1 MSKDLENYED
11 IKDEIKAIYDEFLE
25 KSLDNRY
32 LIQAKQ
38 EIKEAIE
45 SLSISDEEKAKAI
58 ISLYTQSVEQT
69 LSRTFDQALVILD
82 KCLKLPKELEEL
94 DARVDLLQTQ
104 EQEVQESIKDRQT
117 KRGPELNILLAQEKL
132 ILEQIEKL
140 KKDTDFVITQKE
152 KMIEQVIDNRIIKS
166 MDSMGETISTI
177 ANGGVVVPKKLFEV
191 YLELHNKLTGV
202 SKDGDFSLKKM

>member
-1 MSKDLENYED
+1 MSKDTDFENYKD
-11 IKDEIKAIYDEFLE
+11 IKEEIKAIYDELLN
-25 KSLDNRY
+25 KALDNSF
-32 LIQAKQ
+32 LIQTKQ

-58 ISLYTQSVEQT
+58 ITLHTQSVEQT

-104 EQEVQESIKDRQT
+104 EREVQESIKDRQS
-117 KRGPELNILLAQEKL
+117 KRGPEINILLAQEKL
-132 ILEQIEKL
+132 INEQINKL
-140 KKDTDFVITQKE
+140 KEDIAFVITQKE
-152 KMIEQVIDNRIIKS
+152 KMVEQVIDNRIIKA

-177 ANGGVVVPKKLFEV
+177 ANGGIVVPKKLFEV

-202 SKDGDFSLKKM
+202 SKSNILF

>member
-1 MSKDLENYED
+1 MNNLEEYED
-11 IKDEIKAIYDEFLE
+11 IKEEIKAIYDELLNKALE
-25 KSLDNRY
+25 NKF
-32 LIQAKQ
+32 LIQTKL

-45 SLSISDEEKAKAI
+45 SLSISDEEKAKTL
-58 ISLYTQSVEQT
+58 ISLSTQSVEQT

-82 KCLKLPKELEEL
+82 KCLKLPKEIQEL

-104 EQEVQESIKDRQT
+104 EMEVKESIKDRQS
-117 KRGPELNILLAQEKL
+117 KRGPEINILLAQEKL

-140 KKDTDFVITQKE
+140 KKDIEYVVAQKTS
-152 KMIEQVIDNRIIKS
+152 MLEQLIDNRIIKS

-202 SKDGDFSLKKM
+202 SKDGDFTLKKM